1 MPLIEVTM
9 VHGRTPEEI
18 RSLIHEV
25 TRAVVE
31 ALDVPQHSVRVA
43 VRELPKT
50 HWAAGDVTIAE
61 REAATEAATTTGGA
75 AH

>member
-1 MPLIEVTM
+1 MPLIEVTL
-9 VHGRTPEEI
+9 VNGRTPEEL

-25 TRAVVE
+25 TGAVVK
-31 ALDVPQHSVRVA
+31 ALGVPQQSVRVA

-61 REAATEAATTTGGA
+61 REAAAAEAGGGA
-75 AH
+75 N

>member
-9 VHGRTPEEI
+9 VHGRSPEEI
-18 RSLIHEV
+18 RSLIHEL
-25 TRAVVE
+25 TGAVVQ
-31 ALDVPQHSVRVA
+31 ALDIPRSSVRVA

-61 REAATEAATTTGGA
+61 REAATTTGEGTR
-75 AH
+75 

>member
-1 MPLIEVTM
+1 MPLIEVTL
-9 VHGRTPEEI
+9 VNGRTPDEL

-25 TRAVVE
+25 TGAVVK
-31 ALDVPQHSVRVA
+31 ALDVPQQSVRVA

-61 REAATEAATTTGGA
+61 REAAAVEAGGGA
-75 AH
+75 N

>member
-1 MPLIEVTM
+1 MPLIEVTL
-9 VHGRTPEEI
+9 VNGRTPEEL

-25 TRAVVE
+25 TGAVVKS
-31 ALDVPQHSVRVA
+31 LGVPQQSVRVA

-61 REAATEAATTTGGA
+61 REAAAAEAGGGA
-75 AH
+75 N